1 MIYLFVLDAGF
12 IVTPN
17 IPPHE
22 KSSSGRMEVVSEA
35 DEMQADNSFGVIAN
49 DDTGRPRAT
58 SSGEDDHDGFSLP
71 LPE

>member
-1 MIYLFVLDAGF
+1 MPPGPSVL
-12 IVTPN
+12 VTPN

-58 SSGEDDHDGFSLP
+58 STGEDDHDGSSVDP
-71 LPE
+71 LPEQT